1 MVRCHYARV
10 KSLRIR
16 LTIRHNPCLARGRGC
31 SIPIRMAHRR
41 LAHLLALFFIASF
54 VCVKAGGA
62 TLVPNE
68 DRTAFSFETE
78 RMAGTITVPGRYH
91 GVTRLLDKKTGRQL
105 IDSRYSALNLYKLMS
120 GSGVMGEPRKME
132 RRSRAGKNWVE
143 IIWPR
148 TEEHQ
153 GTVTA
158 RYEVSRPDAINL
170 TITVK
175 AAAAYTDYEVFLPSY
190 FDKSMRAHLHLKRRG
205 KKPPDLVMPEYNR
218 AFATTLP
225 LFPRDSRGARI
236 PLDGRWDGIIDFS
249 PMRRYAHCL
258 AFMVDPDNRAAAVLM
273 ADPRDCFGIS
283 VRYHADEDAKRLTS
297 YSAFDL
303 GLIGQDLK
311 PGETRTVRARLALTD
326 LDKEFSQPLRLYRE
340 FLKERKD
347 KP

>member
-1 MVRCHYARV
+1 MV
-10 KSLRIR
+10 
-16 LTIRHNPCLARGRGC
+16 
-31 SIPIRMAHRR
+31 HRR
-41 LAHLLALFFIASF
+41 LVILLAAVAAVPAIIVS
-54 VCVKAGGA
+54 AGAA
-62 TLVPNE
+62 TLTPNA
-68 DRTAFSFETE
+68 DRTEFTFETG

-91 GVTRLLDKKTGRQL
+91 GVTRLIDKKSGRQL

-132 RRSRAGKNWVE
+132 RSARSGANWVE
-143 IIWPR
+143 IIWPP
-148 TEEHQ
+148 TKEHQ

-158 RYEVSRPDAINL
+158 RYEVLRPDAIDF
-170 TITVK
+170 TITVETT
-175 AAAAYTDYEVFLPSY
+175 AAYKDYEVFLPSY

-205 KKPPDLVMPEYNR
+205 RQPPDLVMPEYNP

-225 LFPRDSRGARI
+225 YFPRDSRGAQI

-273 ADPRDCFGIS
+273 AEPRDCFGIS
-283 VRYHADEDAKRLTS
+283 VRYHADDDAKRLTS

-303 GLIGQDLK
+303 GLVGKNMK

-326 LDKEFSQPLRLYRE
+326 LDEEFTQPLELYRA
-340 FLKERKD
+340 FLKEGKPQEECSRMSSLPSVGLSQREIRLAAKD
-347 KP
+347 DSE